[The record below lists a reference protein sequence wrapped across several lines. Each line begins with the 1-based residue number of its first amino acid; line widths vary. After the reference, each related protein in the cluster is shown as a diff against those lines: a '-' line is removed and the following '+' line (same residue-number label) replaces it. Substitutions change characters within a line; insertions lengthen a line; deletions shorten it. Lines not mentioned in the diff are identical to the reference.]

1 MVRRHLAAVVVAVAV
16 AATGCG
22 GGSDAEEADAEA
34 AAAAESTTTTT
45 IDLRYEGVLL
55 DAAVP
60 IQELTA
66 KLGPP
71 LQIVSAGLT
80 AESVTV
86 QVRQA
91 ADVNKVDSFTYF
103 GGAWNSGR
111 PVELEVEDIE
121 ELDRRTYSP
130 EDINWSAVAA
140 AGPKALDEFTDDLEE
155 PRLDGASF
163 SKRSTGM
170 VAVFSVSGLRGKG
183 LAEVDART
191 GEIII
196 SARN

>member
-1 MVRRHLAAVVVAVAV
+1 MVVVAVAV

-22 GGSDAEEADAEA
+22 GGSEAEEAESD
-34 AAAAESTTTTT
+34 ESTTTTT

-55 DAAVP
+55 DAAGP
-60 IQELTA
+60 IQELVA
-66 KLGPP
+66 ELGPP
-71 LQIVSAGLT
+71 MQIVSSGLT
-80 AESVTV
+80 ADAVTV

-91 ADVNKVDSFTYF
+91 ADPTKVDSFTYF

-111 PVELEVEDIE
+111 PVELEVEEIQ
-121 ELDRRTYSP
+121 ELDSRTYFP

-140 AGPKALDEFTDDLEE
+140 AGPKALELFVQDLEE

-170 VAVFSVSGLRGKG
+170 VAVFNITGLRGKG
-183 LAEVDART
+183 LVEVDAST
-191 GEIII
+191 GVIIN